1 MVKRRNK
8 NRGERINAAIKEEM
22 SLILRDM
29 KDPRLSAMTSILRCD
44 TSRDLNYCKVYYS
57 VMGDE
62 ETKEETKAALA
73 SGMGF
78 IRRELA
84 QRLNLRQT
92 PELTFIPDD
101 SMEYSIYL
109 SEKLKKIHEED
120 EMRLQ
125 AMTPEMRE
133 AKEAFEREQ
142 AALEEAEKSEDE
154 LWFLKDEEWND

>member
-8 NRGERINAAIKEEM
+8 NRGERINTAIKEEL

-29 KDPRLSAMTSILRCD
+29 KDPRLSLLTSVLRCD

-57 VMGDE
+57 VMGDD
-62 ETKEETKAALA
+62 TAKEETKTALA
-73 SGMGF
+73 SGAGF

-109 SEKLKKIHEED
+109 SEKLKEIHQQDEE
-120 EMRLQ
+120 RLES
-125 AMTPEMRE
+125 MTPEMRQ
-133 AKEAFEREQ
+133 AKEQFEKEAEEAER
-142 AALEEAEKSEDE
+142 AALEEDE
-154 LWFLKDEEWND
+154 LWFLTDEE

>member
-8 NRGERINAAIKEEM
+8 NRRERINAAIKEEI

-29 KDPRLSAMTSILRCD
+29 KDPRLSLMTSVLRCD

-62 ETKEETKAALA
+62 IAKEETKEALL
-73 SGMGF
+73 SGAGF

-84 QRLNLRQT
+84 QRLDLRQT
-92 PELTFIPDD
+92 PELSFIPDD

-109 SEKLKKIHEED
+109 SEKIKEIHEED
-120 EMRLQ
+120 EERLK
-125 AMTPEMRE
+125 AMTPEMRA
-133 AKEAFEREQ
+133 AKEAFERE
-142 AALEEAEKSEDE
+142 AAEKEAEEKADD
-154 LWFLKDEEWND
+154 LWFLEDEVWHE